1 MVERKRE
8 TFSGK
13 LGFILSCLGSAIGLG
28 NIWMFPWRL
37 GKYGGAAFLIPY
49 FICVFTLGVTGLI
62 GEFAFG
68 RSRQGG
74 SLKGI
79 KEVFKEKNLRFGK
92 FFAVMPTLAVS
103 GILIFYTIVVGWVL
117 RYFCA
122 SLKGNLNSVDIP
134 KYFNNF
140 AGTSQSI
147 GWHFL
152 AMVIGVVIVILGVAK
167 GIERIN
173 KIIMPSLFI
182 IFVILMIRSLTLSGA
197 MEGVK
202 YLLVPDWSY
211 LFKPMT
217 WIMALGQAFFT
228 VSLNGAG
235 MVVYGSYLKKD
246 VDIISSS
253 INVAIFDTISALLA
267 SLIIIPAA
275 FAFGLDPAAGPSLLF
290 ITMPFIFKSMPL
302 GYIFSILFFISIVFA
317 AISSAINMLE
327 ASSEAFIS
335 QFKMRRVKSVV
346 IIGVIAFIIG
356 IPLDVDM
363 AKFGAWADFI
373 TIYLAPIGAIIA
385 SIAFFWIYGADRA
398 LKDINEGSKKPLGK
412 WFKPVAK
419 YLYTFSIVIVLILG
433 IIYNGIG

>member
-1 MVERKRE
+1 MVDKKRE

-49 FICVFTLGVTGLI
+49 FICVFTLGLTGLI
-62 GEFAFG
+62 GEFGFG
-68 RSRQGG
+68 RSKKAG

-79 KEVFKEKNLRFGK
+79 EDVFKEKKLPFGK
-92 FFAVMPTLAVS
+92 FFGVIPTIAVS

-117 RYFCA
+117 RYFCV
-122 SLKGNLNSVDIP
+122 SLQGKFNEVDIS
-134 KYFNNF
+134 KYFNDF
-140 AGTSQSI
+140 AGTSLSI
-147 GWHFL
+147 PWHFI
-152 AMVIGVVIVILGVAK
+152 AMAITVIIVILGVAN
-167 GIERIN
+167 GIEKIN
-173 KIIMPSLFI
+173 KIIMPALFI
-182 IFVILMIRSLTLSGA
+182 IFIILMIRSLTLPGA
-197 MEGVK
+197 FAGVR

-246 VDIISSS
+246 VDIVSSS
-253 INVAIFDTISALLA
+253 VNVAIFDTISALLA

-275 FAFGLDPAAGPSLLF
+275 FAFNLDVSAGPSLLF

-302 GYIFSILFFISIVFA
+302 GYLFSILFFISIVFA
-317 AISSAINMLE
+317 AISSSINMLE

-335 QFKMRRVKSVV
+335 QFKIKRCKSVFL
-346 IIGVIAFIIG
+346 IGAIAFIIG
-356 IPLDVDM
+356 IPLDMSM
-363 AKFGAWADFI
+363 AKFGAWADSI
-373 TIYLAPIGAIIA
+373 TIYFAPLGAMIA
-385 SIAFFWIYGADRA
+385 SIAFFWIYGMKEA
-398 LKDINEGSKKPLGK
+398 LEDINIGAKKPLGN
-412 WFKPVAK
+412 WFKPVGK
-419 YLYTFSIVIVLILG
+419 YFYIFTVALVLVLG